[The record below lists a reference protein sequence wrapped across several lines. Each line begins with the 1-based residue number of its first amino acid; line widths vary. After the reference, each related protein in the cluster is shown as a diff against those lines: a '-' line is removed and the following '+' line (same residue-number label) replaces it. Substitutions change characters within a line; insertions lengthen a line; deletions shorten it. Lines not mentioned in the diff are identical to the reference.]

1 MKAETASISSD
12 TTFSIARGRNE
23 FATYTATPNPR
34 YRDNP
39 LIEALPPVLS
49 DAQIIDALA
58 YSPPFDEKHR
68 QLPPEERVHLVHTIL
83 DLFVPLPDHVYL
95 AERVSFLIREGYTA
109 RNPIAQEFWQ
119 AFRVRHAADASS
131 APQLRVRSSARGMTV
146 IGVSGGGKTTA
157 IEAVLN
163 IFPQIIQHTEYA
175 GKPFTWTQIC
185 WLKLQCPFDGS
196 TRGLCLNFFQ
206 TIDELIGT
214 NHYRSFGRGR
224 RSTDELMPAMK
235 RVASLHSIGAL
246 VIDEIQH
253 LDSQKSGGKERMLN
267 FFCELV
273 NTIGVPVIFIGT
285 PKAMSVL
292 GSEFR
297 QTRRG
302 TGEGDVVWDRLEK
315 SEAWEFF
322 LEALFEYQY
331 LLKPTL
337 LTPELS
343 QTLYDE
349 SQGVVDIAVK
359 LYMLSQVRAIKSGR
373 EVITSEIIR
382 SVAKDSF
389 RTIQPALNALRR
401 GDYESLREIPDLQ
414 PIDFHGEAQ
423 RIARESRMELIRA
436 KARPVEASPVSPV
449 SVSVTNKK
457 PTQPTPTFQIAV
469 EQSTATNLVEIAKR
483 AKAANMLASDALA
496 AAGFI
501 QSPTEFLNVV

>member
-1 MKAETASISSD
+1 MKNDTAPISSA

-23 FATYTATPNPR
+23 FAAYTTTPNPR
-34 YRDNP
+34 YRGNP

-49 DAQIIDALA
+49 DAQIVDALA
-58 YSPPFDEKHR
+58 HSPPFDEKHR
-68 QLPPEERVHLVHTIL
+68 QLPAEERVHLVHTIL
-83 DLFVPLPDHVYL
+83 DLFVPLPDHIYL
-95 AERVSFLIREGYTA
+95 AERVSCLIREGYTA
-109 RNPIAQEFWQ
+109 RNPIAQEFWRTFQ
-119 AFRVRHAADASS
+119 VRHAADASS

-214 NHYRSFGRGR
+214 NHYRSFGQGR
-224 RSTDELMPAMK
+224 RSIDELMPAMK
-235 RVASLHSIGAL
+235 RVASLHSIGVL

-315 SEAWEFF
+315 SQAWEFL
-322 LEALFEYQY
+322 LEVLLEYQY
-331 LLKPTL
+331 VQKPTL

-349 SQGVVDIAVK
+349 TQGVVDITVK
-359 LYMLSQVRAIKSGR
+359 MLMLSQMRAIKSGR
-373 EVITSEIIR
+373 EVITPEIIR

-401 GDYESLREIPDLQ
+401 GDYESLLEIPDLQ
-414 PIDFHGEAQ
+414 PIDFHREAQ
-423 RIARESRMELIRA
+423 RIARESRMELIKA
-436 KARPVEASPVSPV
+436 KACPPAASPVSV
-449 SVSVTNKK
+449 IEKK
-457 PTQPTPTFQIAV
+457 PTQPPPTVQIAV
-469 EQSTATNLVEIAKR
+469 ERSTAPNLVQIGKR
-483 AKAANMLASDALA
+483 AKEAKMLASDALA

-501 QSPTEFLNVV
+501 QSPIEFLNVV